1 MDAGGRIVTRD
12 ELYERSGGGVLRP
25 GSRTIDV
32 HVALIRRSLGS
43 LGRYLIAVPERGYR
57 IDVIGLE
64 SSR

>member
-1 MDAGGRIVTRD
+1 
-12 ELYERSGGGVLRP
+12 
-25 GSRTIDV
+25 V

-43 LGRYLIAVPERGYR
+43 LGCYLIAVPERGYR